1 MTTGN
6 TWSEESLPD
15 KDFFPHVNNIFND
28 MADNTNA
35 NANGSAPA
43 AAPYVFLSSILK
55 IMLEFLVL
63 AIGLEM

>member
-6 TWSEESLPD
+6 TLSEESLPD
-15 KDFFPHVNNIFND
+15 KDFFPHVNNIFDD

-35 NANGSAPA
+35 NANGSAA

-55 IMLEFLVL
+55 IILVL